1 MAVEDIGMADPHALP
16 QCMAAMEAYR
26 FLGSP
31 EGELALVQACLYL
44 ATAPKSNA
52 AYMAQKAAW
61 QAAKDTGSLAPPANI
76 LNAPTKLMKN
86 LGYGAG
92 YTYDHDADQGFSGD
106 NYWPEGMEPARFYT
120 PVERGFEREVKK
132 RLDYWDK
139 LRGERG

>member
-1 MAVEDIGMADPHALP
+1 
-16 QCMAAMEAYR
+16 
-26 FLGSP
+26 
-31 EGELALVQACLYL
+31 
-44 ATAPKSNA
+44 
-52 AYMAQKAAW
+52 
-61 QAAKDTGSLAPPANI
+61 
-76 LNAPTKLMKN
+76 MKN

-106 NYWPEGMEPARFYT
+106 NYWPEGMEPARFYA